1 MTLTQKLEDARA
13 AYHKLMTGTSARVI
27 VDGGDGSRLE
37 FTAANKQSLYN
48 YIKELESQLGVST
61 GSTSYLTNGPARFV
75 F

>member
-1 MTLTQKLEDARA
+1 MTLTEKLQDARA

-27 VDGGDGSRLE
+27 VDGADGSRLE

-48 YIKELESQLGVST
+48 YIKELESQLGLAT

>member
-27 VDGGDGSRLE
+27 VDGADGSRLE

-48 YIKELESQLGVST
+48 YIKELESQLGIAT
-61 GSTSYLTNGPARFV
+61 GSNSYLTNGPARFV